1 MKKIQFKII
10 VLIAITMLLNACDSV
25 KRVAQNQHLL
35 TKNTITINGESVT
48 NDTISSLFYQK
59 PNSRLP
65 IPFTTIPLKLYIY
78 NSARPNIDSV
88 LNARF
93 YSNPKKMARKSKL
106 LSRKQ
111 LDKYLD
117 SKKSFNSW
125 LKRTGEAPVIIDT
138 ALTNKSLVRIE
149 NYYKTN
155 GWFNAT
161 ADYKINKG
169 DDKKATIDYTI
180 QTKNAY
186 KFDTVASHIKSPV
199 VEKIY
204 NQFKDQSLI
213 KSGSQYRINNV
224 YNEADRI
231 VELMRDNGVYHF
243 SQDYIEFEGDTIFGT
258 NKMNIETIIENRLI
272 REEDVSRREPFKIFK
287 VKDVNIYT
295 NSSFK
300 NRNQSTN
307 DTTYYDGYNIY
318 SIGKLK
324 YKPRAL
330 TNSVFI
336 TPNTVFKDKNRPL
349 TSRKISDLRTFK
361 YPNITYVENPDTTL
375 TANIFLTPL
384 KKFELEFSAEALQSN
399 IQTIGFSINP
409 SLLIRN
415 VFNAAETLEISG
427 FTSIGSSKD
436 ASNIKDQFF
445 DINEI
450 GANLKLT
457 IPRLFSPF
465 NTEKIIP
472 KYMFPST
479 RLTVATSSQTNIGLD
494 KQTFTGSF
502 NYRWYPNNTITNKLD
517 LFNIQFV
524 KNLNTAN
531 YFNVYDNSFDSLN
544 EIAQTSGFI
553 NSSQNLGIPTQ
564 ANNFLDQV
572 ASGSYNTI
580 LSNDDIDTVNAI
592 NERKQ
597 RLTEDNLIFATSFSF
612 TKDRRDNLGDEDFS
626 IFKSRLELAGNFFSL
641 TSKVLGLQKNANGK
655 YEMFNVAYSQY
666 AKVELDYIKHW
677 SLGYK
682 NVLAFRTFF
691 GIAIPY
697 GNSTNIP
704 FSKSFFAGGAN
715 DNRAWSAYNLGP
727 GSLET
732 SNEFN
737 EANLKIAISAEQ
749 RFNLFGPLNGAIF
762 VDTGNIWNVF
772 DDIEQDEATL
782 SGFDSLKD
790 IAVGSGF
797 GLRYDF
803 NFFVLRGDIGFKT
816 YDPSYPIGNRWF
828 NDYNFANAVYN
839 IGINYPF

>member
-1 MKKIQFKII
+1 
-10 VLIAITMLLNACDSV
+10 MLFNACDSV

-186 KFDTVASHIKSPV
+186 KFDTVASNIKSPV

-479 RLTVATSSQTNIGLD
+479 SLTVATSSQTNIGLD

-502 NYRWYPNNTITNKLD
+502 NYRWYPNNTITSKLD

-641 TSKVLGLQKNANGK
+641 TSKVLGLQKNVNGK

-749 RFNLFGPLNGAIF
+749 RFNLLGPLNGAIF

-772 DDIEQDEATL
+772 DDIDQDEATL

>member
-10 VLIAITMLLNACDSV
+10 VLIAITVLFNACDSV

-48 NDTISSLFYQK
+48 NDTISNLLYQK

-138 ALTNKSLVRIE
+138 SLTNKSIVKIE

-169 DDKKATIDYTI
+169 NDKKASIDYI
-180 QTKNAY
+180 IETKNAY
-186 KFDTVASHIKSPV
+186 KFDTVSSNIKSPV

-204 NQFKDQSLI
+204 NQFKEESLI
-213 KSGSQYRINNV
+213 KSGSQYRINDV

-243 SQDYIEFEGDTIFGT
+243 SQDYIEFEGDTIFGN

-272 REEDVSRREPFKIFK
+272 REDEISRREPFKVFK

-318 SIGKLK
+318 SIGELK
-324 YKPRAL
+324 YKPKAL
-330 TNSVFI
+330 TNSIFI

-361 YPNITYVENPDTTL
+361 YPNITYVENADTTL

-415 VFNAAETLEISG
+415 VFNSAETLEISG

-553 NSSQNLGIPTQ
+553 NSDQNLSIPTQ
-564 ANNFLDQV
+564 ADNFLDQV
-572 ASGSYNTI
+572 ENGSYDTI
-580 LSNDDIDTVNAI
+580 LSSDDLDTVNAI

-612 TKDRRDNLGDEDFS
+612 TKDRRDNLADEDFS
-626 IFKSRLELAGNFFSL
+626 IFKSRVELAGNLFSL
-641 TSKVLGLQKNANGK
+641 TSRVLGLQKNANGK

-737 EANLKIAISAEQ
+737 EANLKIAVSAEQ